1 MEGTPRTLPLSATAE
16 VTIGSEGGVVVSA
29 GVGVSVSRR
38 KGSAEGLGTE
48 DDAARVTA
56 VVEPTTV
63 VQLMAMG
70 RNNITYL

>member
-1 MEGTPRTLPLSATAE
+1 MG
-16 VTIGSEGGVVVSA
+16 VSA

-63 VQLMAMG
+63 VQLYG
-70 RNNITYL
+70 DG